1 MDSENECEDDNLHTH
16 FHVGDDLPPQIVLEN
31 GLLGSS
37 FLIRTFYTSFVEW
50 CFVEF
55 YYICILVCLFIY
67 FVFFVL

>member
-1 MDSENECEDDNLHTH
+1 MDLKNECEDDNLHTH

-37 FLIRTFYTSFVEW
+37 SLIRTFYASFVEW

-55 YYICILVCLFIY
+55 YYICILVSLFIY
-67 FVFFVL
+67 LFVL

>member
-1 MDSENECEDDNLHTH
+1 MDSENECEDDNLCTH
-16 FHVGDDLPPQIVLEN
+16 FHVGDDPQIVLEN

-37 FLIRTFYTSFVEW
+37 SLIHTFYASFVEW

-67 FVFFVL
+67 LFFVL